1 MVRSFFRAGVAP
13 AALIALAST
22 SFGFDVTLG
31 VSLEVGHFNNAA
43 PHYNLFPRVDVA
55 NFTDE
60 FHPDNDWLLR
70 SPSGDFEG
78 VPLSSS
84 SSNFSSAQE
93 LLDEAGAGDWT
104 LEITD
109 GATGDVRFF
118 EFVVSIDSALTD
130 PDFLR
135 ALTVTSHAS
144 GDPMFSTPT
153 FEWMVES
160 NLSGN
165 PDAEY
170 DSLFGNLSPGG
181 FEFLNPA
188 DTSWT
193 PSFAPLADGF
203 YSLFVSTSN
212 LDAPQSYVFIDTPF
226 AVDGLDEL
234 DSFSTN
240 DYTLAAWHSVSGLEV
255 PAPGT
260 LALAGIAGLVAIRR
274 RR

>member
-1 MVRSFFRAGVAP
+1 MVRFRAAAVAP
-13 AALIALAST
+13 AALIALASS

-43 PHYNLFPRVDVA
+43 PHYNLFPRVEVT

-60 FHPDNDWLLR
+60 FHPDNSWLLR
-70 SPSGDFEG
+70 SPNGEFEG
-78 VPLSSS
+78 VPFSSL

-93 LLDEAGAGDWT
+93 LLDEANAGNWT

-109 GATGDVRFF
+109 GATGEVRFF
-118 EFVVSIDSALTD
+118 EFTVSIDSALTD
-130 PDFLR
+130 PDYLR
-135 ALTVTSHAS
+135 ALTVTSHMF
-144 GDPMFSTPT
+144 GDAMFNMPT
-153 FEWMVES
+153 FEWMVEP

-181 FEFLNPA
+181 FEFLNPS

-193 PSFAPLADGF
+193 PAFAPLADGL

-212 LDAPQSYVFIDTPF
+212 LDAPQSYVSIDTPF

-234 DSFSTN
+234 GSFSTT
-240 DYTLAAWHSVSGLEV
+240 DYTLAAWHSVIGLEV

-260 LALAGIAGLVAIRR
+260 IALAGLAGIAGLRR